1 MADSRLGKVLAVA
14 ILTAWGMV
22 NQAGALTIYRLGGED
37 RPPPAE
43 VQRGEADFKQ
53 LSWAAVDPLLGGRTE
68 AIAVDSAGMGPLVF
82 GPNDNIGPTI
92 WQRNGSVLTQ
102 GFQGYGVLKETE
114 LVVDGNR
121 DTIFDVFG
129 REYSEGIYGKTFLID
144 LGGLFAVDRVRFS
157 PRQGFED
164 RVVDSFYIMTNVE
177 EISTEE
183 AKTIQ
188 FPYSAPSYG
197 SGGPVAPGWVQQD
210 MLRALNLVFTI
221 VAEGKENQQPVVER
235 SLPKIPI
242 RRLVLWVP
250 DQEKPWE
257 IAELEIFAKGY
268 VPEAAYVSNLIDL
281 GASSSLGWVR
291 WSGRQDPQAAMSIRS
306 QSGDDEDPNLYWRKS
321 FRGDEQVTY
330 GPTGK
335 PLTRRDYD
343 KLETLERG
351 LITHDSANWEL
362 WSAPYDF
369 ADSAGVPLVA
379 AKPRRYVQFSVD
391 FSSSLSQDGGRLGY
405 LEFAVSPPAVS
416 GLLGEI
422 SPWQVLASKV
432 TAFTYVVRPTIEP
445 GDRGFDGLEIE
456 ASGGRVVGVETVRIG
471 GQAVVFSQEV
481 EPERLVVHFPRL
493 GLAQAGELLEV
504 VFGGEV
510 FRYGATF
517 AGRVFDSEAPQ
528 EVWQKVRAGDA
539 AEQLDGN
546 TLVVATSSLS
556 DQVLGQLDLSGG
568 VFTPNGD
575 GINDVLQISFDLLK
589 LTVLTPVVVRVWD
602 LAGQPVAQ
610 VYVGQGLAGR
620 QIQEWDGRDGQGQ
633 LVRPGIY
640 ICQVEVETAEGRQT
654 RSHLLTVAY

>member
-1 MADSRLGKVLAVA
+1 MKTPGFLWSGKRLTVVLAV
-14 ILTAWGMV
+14 WGLV
-22 NQAGALTIYRLGGED
+22 GQAGALTIYRLGGED
-37 RPPPAE
+37 LPPPAE
-43 VQRGEADFKQ
+43 VQRGEADFRQ
-53 LSWAAVDPLLGGRTE
+53 LSWAAVDPVAQGRTE
-68 AIAVDSAGMGPLVF
+68 GVVMESSGIAPLFF
-82 GPNDNIGPTI
+82 GPDENIGPSI
-92 WQRNGSVLTQ
+92 WQRRGSLLVE
-102 GFQGYGVLKETE
+102 GYGGYGVNNEAD
-114 LVVDGNR
+114 LVVDGDR
-121 DTIFDVFG
+121 ATVFDVVG
-129 REYSEGIYGKTFLID
+129 EAEYLGGAVTTGKTFLID

-164 RVVDSFYIMTNVE
+164 RVADSFYIMTNVE

-183 AKTIQ
+183 AKEVSLPLFI
-188 FPYSAPSYG
+188 
-197 SGGPVAPGWVQQD
+197 QQD

-235 SLPKIPI
+235 SLPKTPI
-242 RRLVLWVP
+242 RRLVLWVAA
-250 DQEKPWE
+250 QTKPWE
-257 IAELEIFAKGY
+257 IAELEIFAEGY
-268 VPEAAYVSNLIDL
+268 VPQAGYVSNLIDL
-281 GASSSLGWVR
+281 GTSSSLGWVR
-291 WSGRQDPQAAMSIRS
+291 WSGRQDRQAMVAIRN
-306 QSGDDEDPNLYWRKS
+306 QSGDDADPNLYWRKT

-330 GPTGK
+330 GTNGK

-343 KLETLERG
+343 RLETLEQG

-369 ADSAGVPLVA
+369 ADSAGVLLVA

-422 SPWQVLASKV
+422 SPWQTEASKL
-432 TAFTYVVRPTIEP
+432 TAFTYLVRPTIEP
-445 GDRGFDGLEIE
+445 GDRGFDGLEIH
-456 ASGGRVVGVETVRIG
+456 ASGGRVVGVDTVRIG
-471 GQAVVFSQEV
+471 GQVVAFSQEV
-481 EPERLVVHFPRL
+481 EPERVVVHFPRL

-517 AGRVFDSEAPQ
+517 AGRVFDSETPQ
-528 EVWQKVRAGDA
+528 EVWQNVRAGDA

-556 DQVLGQLDLSGG
+556 DQVLGHLELGGG

-575 GINDVLQISFDLLK
+575 GVNDVLRISYDLLK

-610 VYVGQGLAGR
+610 VYAGQGLAGR
-620 QIQEWDGRDGQGQ
+620 QVQEWDGRDGQGQ

-654 RSHLLTVAY
+654 HSHLLTVAY